1 LQVNGHFGFFSLI
14 CLLAT
19 YIGQVKSLEYKLKL
33 RLEDMDVY
41 QLRIHEQDRE
51 IGALKKKK
59 EELKGEFLTQILF
72 LSART

>member
-1 LQVNGHFGFFSLI
+1 
-14 CLLAT
+14 
-19 YIGQVKSLEYKLKL
+19 VKSLEYKLKL

-59 EELKGEFLTQILF
+59 EELKGEFPTQILF
-72 LSART
+72 LSAQT